1 MLCRKLANLLVGKNK
16 GQVVEFTSI
25 QRSESDNGEYV
36 AAVSHAV
43 NNYDAF
49 VNFKKHPAY
58 AGVLEHASY
67 QQGAVCLEIVSKQSP
82 QMLIDLQK
90 YQENDLIGGSSPQ
103 EYPVGKIS
111 PSTLRY
117 MKVASD
123 IQVLFGNVEKIAE
136 IGIGYGGQM
145 LVLDRAIKMKE
156 YHLFDL
162 QPVLRLAEKYL
173 EHHILNSSYKTTTL
187 NQHKG
192 DVEYDLVISNY
203 AYSELPI
210 ELQKMYIQKVLG
222 KAKRGY
228 LTMNSGLPNSC
239 FQNKLTLQELQALLP
254 KFELF
259 EENPNTFPNNYIIVW
274 GN

>member
-1 MLCRKLANLLVGKNK
+1 M
-16 GQVVEFTSI
+16 VEFTSI
-25 QRSESDNGEYV
+25 NPSESDNGDYV
-36 AAVSHAV
+36 AAVSNAL

-49 VNFKKHPAY
+49 LQFKRHPAY

-67 QQGAVCLEIVSKQSP
+67 MQGAKCLEAVNRQTP
-82 QMLIDLQK
+82 EMLQDVEK
-90 YQENDLIGGSSPQ
+90 YQENDLIGGASPQ
-103 EYPVGKIS
+103 EYPIGYIS

-123 IQVLFGNVEKIAE
+123 IKTLFGNVEKVAE

-145 LVLDRAIKMKE
+145 LVLDRTIQMKE

-173 EHHILNSSYKTTTL
+173 EHHILNASYKTTTL
-187 NQHKG
+187 NQHRG
-192 DVEYDLVISNY
+192 ADEYDLIVSNY
-203 AYSELPI
+203 AYSELPRELEIKYI
-210 ELQKMYIQKVLG
+210 EKVLS

-239 FQNKLTLQELQALLP
+239 FTNNKLTLDELKELLP
-254 KFELF
+254 KFEVI
-259 EENPNTFPNNYIIVW
+259 EEYPNTFPNNYLIVW
-274 GN
+274 GHKLL

>member
-1 MLCRKLANLLVGKNK
+1 M
-16 GQVVEFTSI
+16 VEFTSI
-25 QRSESDNGEYV
+25 NRSESDNGEYV
-36 AAVSHAV
+36 AAVTHAV

-67 QQGAVCLEIVSKQSP
+67 EQGAICLEVIKKQSP
-82 QMLIDLQK
+82 EILENVEK
-90 YQENDLIGGSSPQ
+90 YKENDLVGGSSPQ
-103 EYPVGKIS
+103 EYPIGRIS

-123 IQVLFGNVEKIAE
+123 IKVLFGNVEKVAE

-145 LVLDRAIKMKE
+145 LVLDRTIKMTE

-162 QPVLRLAEKYL
+162 QPVLRLTEKYL
-173 EHHILNSSYKTTTL
+173 EHHILNSSYRTTTL

-203 AYSELPI
+203 AYSELPK
-210 ELQKMYIQKVLG
+210 ELQKKYIEKVLS

-239 FQNKLTLQELQALLP
+239 FTNNKLSIKELAELLP
-254 KFELF
+254 SFVAI
-259 EENPNTFPNNYIIVW
+259 EETPNTFPNNYIIIW
-274 GN
+274 GHE

>member
-1 MLCRKLANLLVGKNK
+1 M
-16 GQVVEFTSI
+16 VEFTSI
-25 QRSESDNGEYV
+25 SRSESDNGEYV
-36 AAVSHAV
+36 AAVTNAV
-43 NNYDAF
+43 NNYEAF

-67 QQGAVCLEIVSKQSP
+67 QQGTVCLQVINHQTPE
-82 QMLIDLQK
+82 MLENVATYLQ
-90 YQENDLIGGSSPQ
+90 NDLIGGSSPQ
-103 EYPVGKIS
+103 NYPIGKIS

-123 IQVLFGNVEKIAE
+123 IKVLFGNVDKVAE

-145 LVLDRAIKMKE
+145 LVLDRTIQMQE

-162 QPVLRLAEKYL
+162 QPVLRLTEKYL
-173 EHHILNSSYKTTTL
+173 EHHILNASYTTSTL
-187 NQHKG
+187 NQHRG

-203 AYSELPI
+203 AYSELPR
-210 ELQKMYIQKVLG
+210 ELQKKYIEKVLS

-239 FQNKLTLQELQALLP
+239 FHNKLNLDELAELLPEFETLQEH
-254 KFELF
+254 
-259 EENPNTFPNNYIIVW
+259 PNTFPNNYIIVW
-274 GN
+274 GH